1 MTDTTSTTPTA
12 PESWSQEAWGL
23 LQEGEQWVVADLHDL
38 GLIFSSDLWPVIKAT
53 LGLLFSQLG
62 SAVLKA
68 VTTNILDPTLIPAA
82 VGSALLLTAST
93 TGVADAQAALASAK
107 AAIDADPAVQA
118 LLAPPAAAT
127 PAPDAASGAQ

>member
-1 MTDTTSTTPTA
+1 MTDVSSAATAPTA

-38 GLIFSSDLWPVIKAT
+38 GLIFTADIWPVIKST
-53 LGLLFSQLG
+53 LTLLFSQLG

-68 VTTNILDPTLIPAA
+68 VTTNILDPALIPAA

-93 TGVADAQAALASAK
+93 TGVADATAALASAK
-107 AAIDADPAVQA
+107 AAVDADPTVQA
-118 LLAPPAAAT
+118 LLVPPAA
-127 PAPDAASGAQ
+127 PAV

>member
-1 MTDTTSTTPTA
+1 MTDVSSAATAPAA

-38 GLIFSSDLWPVIKAT
+38 GLIFTADIWPVIKST
-53 LGLLFSQLG
+53 LTLLFSQLG

-68 VTTNILDPTLIPAA
+68 VTTNILDPALIPAA

-93 TGVADAQAALASAK
+93 TGVADATAALASAK
-107 AAIDADPAVQA
+107 AAVDADPTVQA
-118 LLAPPAAAT
+118 LLVPPAA
-127 PAPDAASGAQ
+127 PAV